1 MVEAHEAGGR
11 KPWNNNNTNDRGQ
24 DSQGHSS
31 QRGRGGN
38 QNRGRGHGYNPQQ
51 GQQQTYTQNYQ
62 PSQGAYP
69 YMAPPPMSPQNMIQP
84 PPYDPNWQLRQT
96 QFYNSPSVTGQY
108 GQNQYSQGQQQQ
120 VPYNRDRQ
128 NPRTSKQAQHICE
141 LCGNR
146 GHYDYQ
152 CQFATDFMQRTCRKH
167 SNVLTICMIL
177 IRIRNGLKVMTTM
190 IKNSLFNKGGSW
202 RR

>member
-1 MVEAHEAGGR
+1 
-11 KPWNNNNTNDRGQ
+11 
-24 DSQGHSS
+24 
-31 QRGRGGN
+31 
-38 QNRGRGHGYNPQQ
+38 
-51 GQQQTYTQNYQ
+51 
-62 PSQGAYP
+62 
-69 YMAPPPMSPQNMIQP
+69 MAPPPMSPQNMIQP

-120 VPYNRDRQ
+120 VPYNRDHQ

-152 CQFATDFMQRTCRKH
+152 CQFATDFMQQMQKAFQH
-167 SNVLTICMIL
+167 SHYMHDTNQDQEWSQGDDH
-177 IRIRNGLKVMTTM
+177 NDQEQP
-190 IKNSLFNKGGSW
+190 FQ
-202 RR
+202 

>member
-1 MVEAHEAGGR
+1 MWLQPTTRATTNIYSKLPAISRRISLHGSTAHA
-11 KPWNNNNTNDRGQ
+11 
-24 DSQGHSS
+24 
-31 QRGRGGN
+31 
-38 QNRGRGHGYNPQQ
+38 
-51 GQQQTYTQNYQ
+51 
-62 PSQGAYP
+62 
-69 YMAPPPMSPQNMIQP
+69 PQNMIQP

-108 GQNQYSQGQQQQ
+108 GQNQYFQGQQQQ

-152 CQFATDFMQRTCRKH
+152 CQFATDFMQRMQKAFQH
-167 SNVLTICMIL
+167 SHYMHDN
-177 IRIRNGLKVMTTM
+177 NQDQEWSQGDDH
-190 IKNSLFNKGGSW
+190 NDQEQPFQ
-202 RR
+202 

>member
-1 MVEAHEAGGR
+1 
-11 KPWNNNNTNDRGQ
+11 
-24 DSQGHSS
+24 
-31 QRGRGGN
+31 
-38 QNRGRGHGYNPQQ
+38 
-51 GQQQTYTQNYQ
+51 
-62 PSQGAYP
+62 
-69 YMAPPPMSPQNMIQP
+69 MIQP

-120 VPYNRDRQ
+120 VPYNRDHQ

-152 CQFATDFMQRTCRKH
+152 YQFATDLSNEHRKC
-167 SNVLTICMIL
+167 SNVLTICIIL
-177 IRIRNGLKVMTTM
+177 IRIRNGLKVITTM
-190 IKNSLFNKGGSW
+190 IKNSLFKKGGSC
-202 RR
+202 RH

>member
-1 MVEAHEAGGR
+1 MIEAKILKGKTLKEEGVVIKIEAGDVVTTHNKG
-11 KPWNNNNTNDRGQ
+11 NNKHILKIT
-24 DSQGHSS
+24 SHLKV
-31 QRGRGGN
+31 
-38 QNRGRGHGYNPQQ
+38 HILI
-51 GQQQTYTQNYQ
+51 
-62 PSQGAYP
+62 
-69 YMAPPPMSPQNMIQP
+69 MAPLPMPPQNMIQP

-146 GHYDYQ
+146 P
-152 CQFATDFMQRTCRKH
+152 
-167 SNVLTICMIL
+167 L
-177 IRIRNGLKVMTTM
+177 
-190 IKNSLFNKGGSW
+190 
-202 RR
+202 